1 MAIAITFDDGPNR
14 TTTLQMLSLLE
25 QLRIPA
31 TFFVLGYMVEK
42 NPDSLKLIASSKLKH
57 EIGNHSWSHG
67 NFEKMSEAQLRTEIT
82 SVNDIV
88 VKILGSRY
96 RPKLVRP
103 PRGQLTKAQRKFIEG
118 TLAMKLVGWD
128 VDPHD
133 WSHHQTEPRIIK
145 DILLKTTDGKVV
157 LSHDV
162 HAHTLD
168 AMRTVLPVLQKKFSF
183 DTVTKLGRYTCGGL
197 TA

>member
-14 TTTLQMLSLLE
+14 TTTLQMLSMLE
-25 QLRIPA
+25 TLRIPA

-42 NPDSLKLIASSKLKH
+42 NPDSLKSIAASKLKH

-67 NFEKMSEAQLRTEIT
+67 NFEKMSDGQLRTEIA

-88 VKILGSRY
+88 VRVLGKNY
-96 RPKLVRP
+96 LPKLVRP
-103 PRGQLTKAQRKFIEG
+103 PRGQIRPAQRKLIEG
-118 TLAMKLVGWD
+118 MSMKLVGWD

-133 WSHHQTEPRIIK
+133 WSHHQSEPRIINN
-145 DILLKTTDGKVV
+145 ILLKTTDGKVV
-157 LSHDV
+157 LAHDV
-162 HAHTLD
+162 HPHTLD
-168 AMRTVLPVLQKKFSF
+168 AMKTVLPQLKKKFSF
-183 DTVTKLGRYTCGGL
+183 ATVSTLGRFTSGGL